1 MMVLFLIGLTLFFVA
16 MAWPV
21 SLFVFTLS
29 QKHTAKPIP
38 DYDRM
43 RNLEHDIYQGQ
54 EELLLHFPYHGQM
67 SCGHCRSYLAIKLQ
81 KLKDKG
87 YRCTRAERD
96 EARRLQNELAIDT
109 PPSQQLKPKTQTFQI
124 NHSLDTLQVTFPPE
138 VPNDA
143 HAETIYGDGQIISM
157 LYTWYDVKTGRQF
170 KYMQPISARASHFVG
185 DQPKLAAPGSIWTR
199 TTTGSTGP
207 R

>member
-1 MMVLFLIGLTLFFVA
+1 
-16 MAWPV
+16 
-21 SLFVFTLS
+21 
-29 QKHTAKPIP
+29 
-38 DYDRM
+38 M
-43 RNLEHDIYQGQ
+43 RDLEHDIYKGQ
-54 EELLLHFPYHGQM
+54 EELLLHFPYHGQE
-67 SCGHCRSYLAIKLQ
+67 SCGHCRSYLAA
-81 KLKDKG
+81 KLKRLEDKHMLSL
-87 YRCTRAERD
+87 TKAERNERD
-96 EARRLQNELAIDT
+96 RLRKELVIESAQRAIVSKQEAYNEQRRRR
-109 PPSQQLKPKTQTFQI
+109 QTFQI
-124 NHSLDTLQVTFPPE
+124 NHSLDTLQVTFPSE